1 MEILNDLKQQKTDNL
16 SLILGFFDGLHTGHR
31 EVIRTGVQF
40 AKNNGFKSA
49 LITFRDAPAV
59 ILKNKPAQYILT
71 TREKIQ
77 KIEELGVD
85 YLYIINFDETLAR
98 MTASDYLKMLV
109 ENFKPKA
116 ITTGDNHFFGNNR
129 TGSADYIDLMK
140 NEYGYEY
147 FRVNSI
153 KFEDKIVS
161 STSIRNALI
170 EGDINTANLLLG
182 YRFYIKGDVVQGR
195 HLGRTIGFKT
205 ANINYPENIVK
216 IPDGVYAVEVEIN
229 NEKYMGIA
237 NYGSN
242 PTVTKDAKKLT
253 EVHLVNFDKN
263 IYGETIKIDFLKK
276 IRDEQQFK
284 SLTDLKEQITKDI
297 KCLKL

>member
-31 EVIRTGVQF
+31 EVIRTGVQY
-40 AKNNGFKSA
+40 AKDNGIKSA

-59 ILKNKPAQYILT
+59 ILKNKPPQYILT
-71 TREKIQ
+71 TKEKIK

-85 YLYIINFDETLAR
+85 YLYITNFDEKLAE
-98 MTASDYLKMLV
+98 MNANDYLKMLV

-147 FRVNSI
+147 FRVDSI
-153 KFEDKIVS
+153 KFENSVIS
-161 STSIRNALI
+161 STNIRTALQN
-170 EGDINTANLLLG
+170 GDINTANLLLG
-182 YRFYIKGDVVQGR
+182 YRFYITGDVIQGR
-195 HLGRTIGFKT
+195 HIGRTIGFKT
-205 ANINYPENIVK
+205 ANVKYPENLVK

-229 NEKYMGIA
+229 DKKYMGIA

-242 PTVTKDAKKLT
+242 PTVTNDTKKNI
-253 EVHLVNFDKN
+253 EVHIVNFDED
-263 IYGETIKIDFLKK
+263 IYGEGIKINFLDK
-276 IRDEQQFK
+276 IRDEKQFK
-284 SLTDLKEQITKDI
+284 SLTELKEQITKDI
-297 KCLKL
+297 ECLEL